1 MNIEDLSSE
10 QGAVSND
17 AQDALHVAIV
27 GMAGRFPGSETL
39 EQFWEN
45 LRDGV
50 EGIRFLSD
58 EELDS
63 LGVPRAT
70 RRKKNFVK
78 AAALLK
84 DVDKFD
90 AGFFGFPPREA
101 EVLDPQHRIF
111 LECSWEALEFAGYQP
126 ETYPGLIGVYAGT
139 SLSSY
144 LLYNV
149 LPNLPDIH
157 SENNFEVMI
166 GNDKDFLSTRVA
178 YKLNL
183 KGPAIDVQTG
193 CSTSLVAVHLACQ
206 ALLCYQCDMAL
217 AGGVSVQVPQRS
229 GYYYIE
235 NGINSPD
242 GHCRAF
248 DAQGR
253 GTLFGSGVGVVVLK
267 RLGDALKDG
276 DHIHAVARA
285 SAINNDGA
293 QKVGYTA
300 PSVEGQA
307 SVISAA
313 QTLADVAPETISYVE
328 CHGTGTSLGDP
339 VEIMALSNAFGAAGE
354 RKHFCALGAV
364 KSNIGHLDV
373 AAGIAG
379 LIKTV
384 LALEH
389 RLLPPSLHFE
399 SPNPQINFENS
410 PFYVNRSLQEW
421 KNGPHPRRAGVS
433 SFGIGGT
440 NAHVVLEEAPARAA
454 SGPGRSSQLLL
465 LSAKGPDALEAA
477 TGRLLDHLQDR
488 PESTLADV
496 AYTLAIGRKAFD
508 FRRAVV
514 CSDVADGIRVLRE
527 MDPARVSTYQY
538 AGLSRAVVFMFPGG
552 GAQYAQMGR
561 GLYESEPVF
570 REQVDSCAEMLRPLL
585 RLDIRTFLY
594 PPAHEV
600 KEAASRMKEPLIGLP
615 ALFITEYALAKLWMS
630 WGIVPRAFIGH
641 SLGEYTA
648 AALAGVFSLEDALA
662 LVVTRARLFSRL
674 PAGAMAAVPLS
685 AEEIGRYLSDSLS
698 LAAVNGESQCL
709 VSGAASAVDD
719 LVQKL
724 AEEEIECRRVQIDVA
739 SHSHMVT
746 PIMGEFGDFL
756 RTLQMHPPR
765 IPYVSNVTG
774 TWITGQEA
782 VTPDYW
788 LRHLRQ
794 PVLFGPGI
802 QELLAEPARL
812 LLEVGPGHTLSTL
825 AKMSARKPDALS
837 VLPSMRHPYDQQEDL
852 AFLLGAAGKLWLA
865 GASMDWQRFYAQ
877 EQRARVVLPSYPF
890 ERQRYWIEPS
900 RKEHAEGATADKTD
914 DVDQWFYLPSWKLL
928 PLPFV
933 ESQAAPGPE
942 GQSWLIFLDD
952 EGLGAC
958 IAEKLSANSA
968 NLYFAQRGSHFECIS
983 ERRYILNPEN
993 QGDYVGLVEELEKQ
1007 ILEKQVKDRLNIIHL
1022 WNVTRREFNVGRS
1035 FEEFQHLGMYSL
1047 VNFAKAA
1054 AQCSFSSPVFLWVVS
1069 TDLHQIESRD
1079 VPVPDKAT
1087 LLSPC
1092 IVVPQ
1097 ECENFSCWSIDV
1109 DGAPDKL
1116 EKTAVQ
1122 IVAEIHACTANRII
1136 AIRGSRRWVRSYEP
1150 VHIDETNLSR
1160 YLQPNGVYVITG
1172 GLGGIGAQMAGF
1184 LAEIE
1189 GVRLA
1194 LIERSVL
1201 PPRGDWEN
1209 WLLEHPDDD
1218 IVSAKIR
1225 KVQELTAKGANVMP
1239 LSADVADQDQMLATL
1254 KQILTQWGEVDGVIH
1269 TAGVAGETAM
1279 CLIPDLQKGDY
1290 DRHFHAKVEG
1300 SRTIAAVL
1308 AEVQPKFC
1316 LLFSSNAALL
1326 GGLGSIAYSAAS
1338 IFMDAF
1344 AEKMASTGNTR
1355 WISADWDPWLTR
1367 DDERIHATYDT
1378 GLQKHALNTEESRET
1393 FRRVIAGS
1401 PPGRVIVSTG
1411 NLPLRIKFWTEGGA
1425 SAASGNKED
1434 GVAQMLHA
1442 RPALATTYVPPRSE
1456 LESTVLQIWQ
1466 QALGINQLG
1475 IHDNFFDLGGNSL
1488 IGLRM
1493 INTVKKTLQIEL
1505 PIMALFEGPTVSAL
1519 CQRIEQK
1526 QFVVPDFDESQERG
1540 ERRRKTITEQ
1550 SEPAHYATSTT

>member
-1 MNIEDLSSE
+1 VNIEDLSSE
-10 QGAVSND
+10 QGTVSSD
-17 AQDALHVAIV
+17 AQGVLHVAIV

-45 LRDGV
+45 LREGV
-50 EGIRFLSD
+50 ECIRSLSD

-78 AAALLK
+78 AAALLN

-90 AGFFGFPPREA
+90 ASFFGFPPREA
-101 EVLDPQHRIF
+101 EILDPQHRIF

-126 ETYPGLIGVYAGT
+126 ETYPGLVGVYAGT

-149 LPNLPDIH
+149 LPNLSDIH

-166 GNDKDFLSTRVA
+166 GNDKDFLSTRIA

-253 GTLFGSGVGVVVLK
+253 GTIFGSGVGVVVLK

-276 DHIHAVARA
+276 DHIHAVIRA
-285 SAINNDGA
+285 SAVNNDGT

-313 QTLADVAPETISYVE
+313 QTLADVGPETISYVE

-339 VEIMALSNAFGAAGE
+339 VEIMALSNAFRAVGE
-354 RKHFCALGAV
+354 RRNFCALGAV

-440 NAHVVLEEAPARAA
+440 NAHVVLEEAPAHAH

-465 LSAKGPDALEAA
+465 LSAKSPDALDAA
-477 TGRLLDHLQDR
+477 TRRLLEHLR
-488 PESTLADV
+488 IHPESILADV

-508 FRRAVV
+508 CRRTAV
-514 CSDVADGIRVLRE
+514 CTDIADAVRVLRE

-538 AGLSRAVVFMFPGG
+538 AGPSRAVVFMFPGG

-561 GLYESEPVF
+561 GLYEAEPVF

-585 RLDIRTFLY
+585 GLDIRTFLY
-594 PPAHEV
+594 PPANEE
-600 KEAASRMKEPLIGLP
+600 KEASLRMKEPLIGLP
-615 ALFITEYALAKLWMS
+615 ALFITEYAVAKLWMS
-630 WGIVPRAFIGH
+630 WGIVAHAFIGH

-662 LVVTRARLFSRL
+662 LVVTRAKLFGRL

-685 AEEIGRYLSDSLS
+685 AEEIEPYLSDDLS

-709 VSGAASAVDD
+709 VSGALSAVDH
-719 LVQKL
+719 LVKKL
-724 AEEEIECRRVQIDVA
+724 AEEEIECRRLQIDVA

-746 PIMGEFGDFL
+746 PMMGEFGDFL
-756 RTLQMHPPR
+756 RTLKMYPPR
-765 IPYVSNVTG
+765 IPYISNVTG
-774 TWITGQEA
+774 TWITGHEA

-794 PVLFGPGI
+794 PVLFGPGV
-802 QELLAEPARL
+802 QELLSEPTRL
-812 LLEVGPGHTLSTL
+812 LLEAGPGHTLSTL

-837 VLPSMRHPYDQQEDL
+837 VLCSMRHPYERQDDL
-852 AFLLGAAGKLWLA
+852 AFLLGTAGKLWLA
-865 GASMDWQRFYAQ
+865 GASIDWQRFYAH

-890 ERQRYWIEPS
+890 ERQRYWLEPP
-900 RKEHAEGATADKTD
+900 RKEHPEGATADKTD
-914 DVDQWFYLPSWKLL
+914 DIDQWFYLPSWKLL

-933 ESQAAPGPE
+933 ESLASSDSDGE
-942 GQSWLIFLDD
+942 TWLIFLDD

-958 IAEKLSANSA
+958 VAEKLLASSAS
-968 NLYFAQRGSHFECIS
+968 LYFAHRGSHFECIN
-983 ERRYILNPEN
+983 ERRYMLNPEN
-993 QGDYVGLVEELEKQ
+993 QGDYAQLVEE
-1007 ILEKQVKDRLNIIHL
+1007 IEKQVTGRLNIIHL
-1022 WNVTRREFNVGRS
+1022 WNVTRRECNVGRS

-1097 ECENFSCWSIDV
+1097 EYENFSCWSIDV
-1109 DGAPDKL
+1109 DLVPDKF
-1116 EKTAVQ
+1116 ENTAAH
-1122 IVAEIHACTANRII
+1122 ILAEIRACTPNRIT
-1136 AIRGSRRWVRSYEP
+1136 AIRGGQRWVRSFEA
-1150 VHIDETNLSR
+1150 VHIDEKNLSQ
-1160 YLQPNGVYVITG
+1160 YLRPNGVYVITG

-1184 LAEIE
+1184 LAETE

-1194 LIERSVL
+1194 LIERSML
-1201 PPRGDWEN
+1201 PSSEDWEK
-1209 WLLEHPDDD
+1209 WLLEHSEDDV
-1218 IVSAKIR
+1218 VSAKIR
-1225 KVQELTAKGANVMP
+1225 KIQELTAKGANVMP
-1239 LSADVADQDQMLATL
+1239 LSADVADRDQMLATMN
-1254 KQILTQWGEVDGVIH
+1254 QILAQWGEVDGVIH

-1279 CLIPDLQKGDY
+1279 CLIPDLQKSDY

-1300 SRTIAAVL
+1300 SRTIA
-1308 AEVQPKFC
+1308 EVIAALQPKFC

-1344 AEKMASTGNTR
+1344 AETMAITGNTR

-1378 GLQKHALNTEESRET
+1378 GLQKHALNAEESRET
-1393 FRRVIAGS
+1393 FRRVIAGA

-1411 NLPLRIKFWTEGGA
+1411 NLPLRIRFWTEGGA
-1425 SAASGNKED
+1425 NAAPGNKED
-1434 GVAQMLHA
+1434 GTAHTLHA
-1442 RPALATTYVPPRSE
+1442 RPTLTTTYVPPRSE
-1456 LESTVLQIWQ
+1456 LENTVLQIWQ

-1505 PIMALFEGPTVSAL
+1505 PIMALFEGPTISSL

-1526 QFVVPDFDESQERG
+1526 QFVVPDFDEVQERG
-1540 ERRRKTITEQ
+1540 ERRRKTLAEQ
-1550 SEPAHYATSTT
+1550 GEPAQYAASTT